1 MLKCFITAEISQYV
15 GNRRLLLFQ
24 FIPLRIENYETIY
37 ICFCPWFFNEWM
49 SDFFRS
55 NPKMDDSSRRSGIW
69 FFSWFCRKQYL
80 IEQHALLRSKV
91 LDKGVESEIKGDTLT
106 VNIPGNIAFS
116 PNSARMNWNV
126 HEILDRISPILKEYK
141 YTSILVF
148 GLSDSKGDRDVNQ
161 LLSEQRARVIR
172 EYFINSGVNIL
183 RITSRGL
190 GGDDPLIS
198 DELTTLERSLNR
210 RITLEIKIDEALV
223 EKDSR
228 DKGK

>member
-1 MLKCFITAEISQYV
+1 MKRFIFVFVLGS
-15 GNRRLLLFQ
+15 L
-24 FIPLRIENYETIY
+24 
-37 ICFCPWFFNEWM
+37 M
-49 SDFFRS
+49 SGCQTSSDQT
-55 NPKMDDSSRRSGIW
+55 PKWTMAPGEVAFGSLAGFD
-69 FFSWFCRKQYL
+69 RKQYL

-148 GLSDSKGDRDVNQ
+148 GHSDSKGDRDVNQ
-161 LLSEQRARVIR
+161 LLSEQRARIIR

-228 DKGK
+228 DKGN